1 MAKRTSKKVVKRKKK
16 KKKGK
21 KSIPASISFDYIKSN
36 QFRVS
41 HIDGIHGGVTPNGL
55 AIQMALFSER
65 SPIPKTE
72 TYKLSKARLGKRI
85 NSIKRDAII
94 REVELEAIIS
104 LDTAK
109 RTVIWLQEKIN
120 TIEELKIKVKNI

>member
-1 MAKRTSKKVVKRKKK
+1 MAKRTSKKVEKKK
-16 KKKGK
+16 KKKT
-21 KSIPASISFDYIKSN
+21 PPTSISFDYIKSN

-65 SPIPKTE
+65 APIPKTE

-85 NSIKRDAII
+85 NSIEREAVI
-94 REVELEAIIS
+94 REVELEAIMS
-104 LDTAK
+104 PDTAK
-109 RTVIWLQEKIN
+109 RVIVWLQEKIGV
-120 TIEELKIKVKNI
+120 IEALQQEGKKK